1 MGYRSHIVAL
11 SKKIIFLELA
21 LIMLSPEM
29 LHSQHYK
36 DKTISIK
43 VKKLVV
49 EMTLD
54 EKIGQMTQVDHR
66 YLEQKSDIKT
76 YFLGS
81 LLSGGGSAPDTNNPR
96 SWVRMYN
103 EYQDFALDT
112 RLGIPLIYGV
122 DAVHGHNNVFGATI
136 FPHNIGLGCSND
148 EELVQKISETTAR
161 EVRATGLDWT
171 FAPCLA
177 VSQDERWG
185 RTFESYSED
194 TEIVTRL
201 GIASIKGYQGNNL
214 NNANSVLACAKHY
227 VGDGSTI
234 FGTGI
239 NGGIDRGDV
248 LIDEKELRS
257 KHIKPFRSAVENGV
271 GSIMISYNSW
281 QSKRLHGHSYLIN
294 DILKK
299 ELGFSGFVVS
309 DWAAIDDIDENY
321 KTSIITAINAGID
334 MVMVPGE
341 HSDKSHSYIEF
352 INLLKESVL
361 EGSVSL
367 NRIDD
372 AVYRILKIK
381 YSMGLFEKPL
391 KDYKKLNEVG
401 SSRNRELARIGVN
414 KSVVVLQNNNILPIS
429 KNIKNI
435 LVAGK
440 HGHDLGYQCGGWTIS
455 WQGGSGNTTIGTT
468 ILDGIRDKIGK
479 HSSLTF
485 SENGDEASD
494 HDIIV
499 AVVGE
504 TPYAEMQGD
513 RESLELSNKDKIL
526 IERLIKTGKP
536 IVLILIS
543 GRPMIITPYLA
554 HVDAVLAAWFPGTEG
569 IGVADILFG
578 DVPPTAK
585 LSFSW
590 PRNMSQIPINYG
602 DKTYNPLFPLGY
614 GLTY

>member
-1 MGYRSHIVAL
+1 LTLFI
-11 SKKIIFLELA
+11 KIIYLGLA
-21 LIMLSPEM
+21 LIILSPEM
-29 LHSQHYK
+29 LHSQQYK
-36 DKTISIK
+36 NKTISRK
-43 VKKLVV
+43 SENMVA

-76 YFLGS
+76 YYLGS
-81 LLSGGGSAPDTNNPR
+81 LLSGGGSTPDTNNPR

-112 RLGIPLIYGV
+112 RLAIPLIYGI
-122 DAVHGHNNVFGATI
+122 DAVHGHNNVYGATI

-148 EELVQKISETTAR
+148 EKLVQKISEATAR
-161 EVRATGLDWT
+161 EIRATGLDWT

-185 RTFESYSED
+185 RTFESYSEN

-214 NNANSVLACAKHY
+214 DNSNSVLACAKHY
-227 VGDGSTI
+227 VGDGNTI

-248 LIDEKELRS
+248 LVDEKELRS
-257 KHIKPFRSAVENGV
+257 KYIKPFRSAVENGV

-281 QSKRLHGHSYLIN
+281 QSKKLHGHSYLIN
-294 DILKK
+294 DILKN

-309 DWAAIDDIDENY
+309 DWAAIDDIDEDY

-341 HSDKSHSYIEF
+341 HSNKSHSYIEF

-361 EGSVSL
+361 EGSVSI

-401 SSRNRELARIGVN
+401 SSKNRELAREGVN
-414 KSVVVLQNNNILPIS
+414 KSVVLLQNNNILPIS
-429 KNIKNI
+429 KKNKSI
-435 LVAGK
+435 LVAGE
-440 HGHDLGYQCGGWTIS
+440 HGHDLGYQCGGWSIS

-468 ILDGIRDKIGK
+468 ILDGIRDNIGN
-479 HSSLTF
+479 HSSVTF
-485 SENGDEASD
+485 SKNGDDAND
-494 HDIIV
+494 HDIII

-504 TPYAEMQGD
+504 TPYAEMKGD
-513 RESLELSNKDKIL
+513 SESLELSNKDKL
-526 IERLIKTGKP
+526 LLERLIKTGKP

-543 GRPMIITPYLA
+543 GRPMIITPYLE
-554 HVDAVLAAWFPGTEG
+554 HVDALLAAWLPGTEG
-569 IGVADILFG
+569 SGVADLLFG
-578 DVPPTAK
+578 DVSPTAK

-590 PRNMSQIPINYG
+590 PRDMSQIPINYG
-602 DKTYNPLFPLGY
+602 DKTYDPLFPLGY

>member
-1 MGYRSHIVAL
+1 MTLFIRILYLV
-11 SKKIIFLELA
+11 LA
-21 LIMLSPEM
+21 LVILSSDM

-43 VKKLVV
+43 AKNLVA

-112 RLGIPLIYGV
+112 RLAIPLIYGI
-122 DAVHGHNNVFGATI
+122 DAVHGHNNVYGATI

-148 EELVQKISETTAR
+148 EELVQEISEATAR
-161 EVRATGLDWT
+161 EILATGLDWT

-185 RTFESYSED
+185 RTFESYSEN

-214 NNANSVLACAKHY
+214 DNPNSVLACAKHY
-227 VGDGSTI
+227 VGDGNTI

-248 LIDEKELRS
+248 LVDEKELRS
-257 KHIKPFRSAVENGV
+257 KYIKPFRSAVENGV

-281 QSKRLHGHSYLIN
+281 QSKKLHGHSYLIN
-294 DILKK
+294 NILKN

-309 DWAAIDDIDENY
+309 DWAAIDDIDEDY

-341 HSDKSHSYIEF
+341 HSNKSHSYIEF

-361 EGSVSL
+361 EGSVSI

-401 SSRNRELARIGVN
+401 SSRNRELAREGVN
-414 KSVVVLQNNNILPIS
+414 KSVVLLQNNNILPIS
-429 KNIKNI
+429 KNIKSI
-435 LVAGK
+435 LVAGE
-440 HGHDLGYQCGGWTIS
+440 HGHDLGYQCGGWSIS

-468 ILDGIRDKIGK
+468 ILDGIKDNIGN
-479 HSSLTF
+479 HSSVTF
-485 SENGDEASD
+485 SKNGDEAND
-494 HDIIV
+494 HDIII

-504 TPYAEMQGD
+504 TPYAEMKGD
-513 RESLELSNKDKIL
+513 SESLELSNKDKL
-526 IERLIKTGKP
+526 LLERLIKTGKP

-543 GRPMIITPYLA
+543 GRPMIITPYLE
-554 HVDAVLAAWFPGTEG
+554 HVDAVLAAWLPGTEG
-569 IGVADILFG
+569 TGVADLLFG
-578 DVPPTAK
+578 DVSPTAK

-590 PRNMSQIPINYG
+590 PRDMSQIPINYG
-602 DKTYNPLFPLGY
+602 DKTYDPLFPLGY

>member
-1 MGYRSHIVAL
+1 LTLFI
-11 SKKIIFLELA
+11 KIIYLGLA
-21 LIMLSPEM
+21 LIILSPEM
-29 LHSQHYK
+29 LHSQQYK
-36 DKTISIK
+36 NKTISRK
-43 VKKLVV
+43 SENMVA

-76 YFLGS
+76 YYLGS
-81 LLSGGGSAPDTNNPR
+81 LLSGGGSTPDTNNPR

-112 RLGIPLIYGV
+112 RLAIPLIYGI
-122 DAVHGHNNVFGATI
+122 DAVHGHNNVYGATI

-148 EELVQKISETTAR
+148 EKLVQKISEATAR
-161 EVRATGLDWT
+161 EIRATGLDWT

-185 RTFESYSED
+185 RTFESYSEN

-214 NNANSVLACAKHY
+214 DNSNSVLACAKHY
-227 VGDGSTI
+227 VGDGNTI

-248 LIDEKELRS
+248 LVDEKELRS
-257 KHIKPFRSAVENGV
+257 KYIKPFRSAVENGV

-281 QSKRLHGHSYLIN
+281 QSKKLHGHSYLIN
-294 DILKK
+294 NILKN

-309 DWAAIDDIDENY
+309 DWAAIDDIDEDY
-321 KTSIITAINAGID
+321 KTSIITAINAGVD

-341 HSDKSHSYIEF
+341 HSNKSHSYIEF

-361 EGSVSL
+361 EGSVSI

-401 SSRNRELARIGVN
+401 SSKNRELAREGVN
-414 KSVVVLQNNNILPIS
+414 KSVVLLQNNNILPIS
-429 KNIKNI
+429 KKNKSI
-435 LVAGK
+435 LVAGE
-440 HGHDLGYQCGGWTIS
+440 HGHDLGYQCGGWSIS

-468 ILDGIRDKIGK
+468 ILDGIRDNIGN
-479 HSSLTF
+479 HSSVTF
-485 SENGDEASD
+485 SKNGDDAND
-494 HDIIV
+494 HDIII

-504 TPYAEMQGD
+504 TPYAEMKGD
-513 RESLELSNKDKIL
+513 SESLELSNKDKL
-526 IERLIKTGKP
+526 LLERLIKTGKP

-543 GRPMIITPYLA
+543 GRPMIITPYLE
-554 HVDAVLAAWFPGTEG
+554 HVDALLAAWLPGTEG
-569 IGVADILFG
+569 SGVADLLFG
-578 DVPPTAK
+578 DVSPTAK

-590 PRNMSQIPINYG
+590 PRDMSQIPINYG
-602 DKTYNPLFPLGY
+602 DKTYDPLFPLGY

>member
-1 MGYRSHIVAL
+1 MSYTMAL
-11 SKKIIFLELA
+11 SNKILFLKLA
-21 LIMLSPEM
+21 LIVLCPAK
-29 LHSQHYK
+29 LPSQQYK
-36 DKTISIK
+36 DKTASIK
-43 VKKLVV
+43 AKNLVA

-81 LLSGGGSAPDTNNPR
+81 LLSGGGSTPDTNNPR

-103 EYQDFALDT
+103 EYQGFALDT
-112 RLGIPLIYGV
+112 QLGIPLIYGI
-122 DAVHGHNNVFGATI
+122 DAVHGHNNVYGATI

-148 EELVQKISETTAR
+148 EGLVQEISEATTR
-161 EVRATGLDWT
+161 EIRATGLDWT

-201 GIASIKGYQGNNL
+201 GIASIKGYQGDNL
-214 NNANSVLACAKHY
+214 DNSNSVLACAKHY

-248 LIDEKELRS
+248 LVDEKELRS
-257 KHIKPFRSAVENGV
+257 KYIKPFRSAVESGV

-309 DWAAIDDIDENY
+309 DWAAIDDIDEDY

-361 EGSVSL
+361 EGLVSL
-367 NRIDD
+367 KRIDD

-401 SSRNRELARIGVN
+401 SSSNRELAREGVN

-435 LVAGK
+435 LVAGE
-440 HGHDLGYQCGGWTIS
+440 HGHDLGYQCGGWTIT

-468 ILDGIRDKIGK
+468 ILDGIRDKIGN
-479 HSSLTF
+479 HSSVTF
-485 SENGDEASD
+485 SENGDGARD
-494 HDIIV
+494 HDITV

-504 TPYAEMQGD
+504 IPYAEMQGD

-543 GRPMIITPYLA
+543 GRPMIITPYLEY
-554 HVDAVLAAWFPGTEG
+554 VDAVLAAWFPGTEG
-569 IGVADILFG
+569 IGIADLLFG

-590 PRNMSQIPINYG
+590 PKNMSQIPINYG
-602 DKTYNPLFPLGY
+602 DKTYDPLFPLGY

>member
-1 MGYRSHIVAL
+1 MTLFIRILYLG
-11 SKKIIFLELA
+11 LA
-21 LIMLSPEM
+21 LVILSSDM

-43 VKKLVV
+43 AKNLVA

-112 RLGIPLIYGV
+112 RLAIPLIYGI
-122 DAVHGHNNVFGATI
+122 DAVHGHNNVYGATI

-148 EELVQKISETTAR
+148 EELVQKISEATAR
-161 EVRATGLDWT
+161 EILATGLDWT

-185 RTFESYSED
+185 RTFESYSEN

-214 NNANSVLACAKHY
+214 DNPNSVLACAKHY
-227 VGDGSTI
+227 VGDGNTI

-248 LIDEKELRS
+248 LVDEKELRS
-257 KHIKPFRSAVENGV
+257 KYIKPFRSAVENGV

-281 QSKRLHGHSYLIN
+281 QSKKLHGHSYLIN
-294 DILKK
+294 DILKN

-309 DWAAIDDIDENY
+309 DWAAIDDIDEDY

-341 HSDKSHSYIEF
+341 HSNKSHSYIEF

-361 EGSVSL
+361 EGSVSI

-401 SSRNRELARIGVN
+401 SSKNRELAREGVN
-414 KSVVVLQNNNILPIS
+414 KSVVLLQNNNILPIS
-429 KNIKNI
+429 KKNKSI
-435 LVAGK
+435 LVAGE
-440 HGHDLGYQCGGWTIS
+440 HGHDLGYQCGGWSIS

-468 ILDGIRDKIGK
+468 ILDGIRDNIGN
-479 HSSLTF
+479 HSSVTF
-485 SENGDEASD
+485 SKNGDDAND
-494 HDIIV
+494 HDIII

-504 TPYAEMQGD
+504 TPYAEMKGD
-513 RESLELSNKDKIL
+513 SESLELSNKDKL
-526 IERLIKTGKP
+526 LLERLIKTGKP

-543 GRPMIITPYLA
+543 GRPMIITPYLE
-554 HVDAVLAAWFPGTEG
+554 HVDALLAAWLPGTEG
-569 IGVADILFG
+569 SGVADLLFG
-578 DVPPTAK
+578 DVSPTAK

-590 PRNMSQIPINYG
+590 PRDMSQIPINYG
-602 DKTYNPLFPLGY
+602 DKTYDPLFPLGY

>member
-1 MGYRSHIVAL
+1 MSYTMAL
-11 SKKIIFLELA
+11 SNKILFLELA
-21 LIMLSPEM
+21 LIVLCPAK
-29 LHSQHYK
+29 LHSEQYK

-43 VKKLVV
+43 AKNLVA

-81 LLSGGGSAPDTNNPR
+81 LLSGGGSTPDTNNPR

-103 EYQDFALDT
+103 EYQGFALDT
-112 RLGIPLIYGV
+112 RLGIPLIYGI
-122 DAVHGHNNVFGATI
+122 DAVHGHNNVYGATI

-148 EELVQKISETTAR
+148 EGLVQEISEATAR

-201 GIASIKGYQGNNL
+201 GIASIKGYQGDNL
-214 NNANSVLACAKHY
+214 DNSNSVLACAKHY

-248 LIDEKELRS
+248 LVDEKELRS
-257 KHIKPFRSAVENGV
+257 KYIKPFRSAVENGV

-361 EGSVSL
+361 EGLVSL
-367 NRIDD
+367 KRIDD

-401 SSRNRELARIGVN
+401 SSSNRELAREGVN

-435 LVAGK
+435 LVAGE
-440 HGHDLGYQCGGWTIS
+440 HGHDLGYQCGGWTIT

-468 ILDGIRDKIGK
+468 ILDGIRDKIGN
-479 HSSLTF
+479 HSSVTF
-485 SENGDEASD
+485 SENGDGARD
-494 HDIIV
+494 HDITV

-504 TPYAEMQGD
+504 IPYAEMQGD
-513 RESLELSNKDKIL
+513 RESLELSSKDKIL

-543 GRPMIITPYLA
+543 GRPMIITPYLE

-569 IGVADILFG
+569 IGIADLLFG

-590 PRNMSQIPINYG
+590 PKNMSQIPINYG
-602 DKTYNPLFPLGY
+602 DKTYDPLFPLGY

>member
-1 MGYRSHIVAL
+1 LTLFI
-11 SKKIIFLELA
+11 KIIYLGLA
-21 LIMLSPEM
+21 LIILSPEM
-29 LHSQHYK
+29 LHSQQYK
-36 DKTISIK
+36 NKTISRK
-43 VKKLVV
+43 SENMVA

-76 YFLGS
+76 YYLGS
-81 LLSGGGSAPDTNNPR
+81 LLSGGGSTPDTNNPR

-112 RLGIPLIYGV
+112 RLAIPLIYGI
-122 DAVHGHNNVFGATI
+122 DAVHGHNNVYGATI

-148 EELVQKISETTAR
+148 EKLVQKISEATAR
-161 EVRATGLDWT
+161 EIRATGLDWT

-185 RTFESYSED
+185 RTFESYSEN

-214 NNANSVLACAKHY
+214 DNSNSVLACAKHY
-227 VGDGSTI
+227 VGDGNTI

-248 LIDEKELRS
+248 LVDEKELRS
-257 KHIKPFRSAVENGV
+257 KYIKPFRSAVENGV

-281 QSKRLHGHSYLIN
+281 QSKKLHGHSYLIN
-294 DILKK
+294 NILKN

-309 DWAAIDDIDENY
+309 DWAAIDDIDEDY
-321 KTSIITAINAGID
+321 KTSIITAINAGVD

-341 HSDKSHSYIEF
+341 HSNKSHSYIEF

-361 EGSVSL
+361 EGSVSI

-401 SSRNRELARIGVN
+401 SSKNRELAREGVN
-414 KSVVVLQNNNILPIS
+414 KSVVLLQNNNILPIS
-429 KNIKNI
+429 KKNKSI
-435 LVAGK
+435 LVAGE
-440 HGHDLGYQCGGWTIS
+440 HGHDLGYQCGGWSIS

-468 ILDGIRDKIGK
+468 ILDGIRDNIGN
-479 HSSLTF
+479 HSSVTF
-485 SENGDEASD
+485 SKNGDDAND
-494 HDIIV
+494 HDIII

-504 TPYAEMQGD
+504 TPYAEMKGD
-513 RESLELSNKDKIL
+513 SESLELSNKDKL
-526 IERLIKTGKP
+526 LLERLIKTGKP

-543 GRPMIITPYLA
+543 GRPMIITPYLE
-554 HVDAVLAAWFPGTEG
+554 HVDAVLAAWLPGTEG
-569 IGVADILFG
+569 SGVADLLFG
-578 DVPPTAK
+578 DVSPTAK

-590 PRNMSQIPINYG
+590 PRDMSQIPINYG
-602 DKTYNPLFPLGY
+602 DKTYDPLFPLGY

>member
-1 MGYRSHIVAL
+1 
-11 SKKIIFLELA
+11 
-21 LIMLSPEM
+21 M
-29 LHSQHYK
+29 LHSQQYK
-36 DKTISIK
+36 NKTISRK
-43 VKKLVV
+43 SENMVA

-76 YFLGS
+76 YYLGS
-81 LLSGGGSAPDTNNPR
+81 LLSGGGSTPDTNNPR

-112 RLGIPLIYGV
+112 RLAIPLIYGI
-122 DAVHGHNNVFGATI
+122 DAVHGHNNVYGATI

-148 EELVQKISETTAR
+148 EKLVQKISEATAR
-161 EVRATGLDWT
+161 EIRATGLDWT

-185 RTFESYSED
+185 RTFESYSEN

-214 NNANSVLACAKHY
+214 DNSNSVLACAKHY
-227 VGDGSTI
+227 VGDGNTI

-248 LIDEKELRS
+248 LVDEKELRS
-257 KHIKPFRSAVENGV
+257 KYIKPFRSAVENGV

-281 QSKRLHGHSYLIN
+281 QSKKLHGHSYLIN
-294 DILKK
+294 DILKN
-299 ELGFSGFVVS
+299 ELGFLGFVVS
-309 DWAAIDDIDENY
+309 DWAAIDDIDEDY

-341 HSDKSHSYIEF
+341 HSNKSHSYIEF

-361 EGSVSL
+361 EGSVSI

-401 SSRNRELARIGVN
+401 SSRNRELAREGVN
-414 KSVVVLQNNNILPIS
+414 KSVVLLQNNNILPIS
-429 KNIKNI
+429 KKNKSI
-435 LVAGK
+435 LVAGE
-440 HGHDLGYQCGGWTIS
+440 HGHDLGYQCGGWSIS

-468 ILDGIRDKIGK
+468 ILDGIRDNIGN
-479 HSSLTF
+479 HSSVTF
-485 SENGDEASD
+485 SKNGDDAND
-494 HDIIV
+494 HDIII

-504 TPYAEMQGD
+504 TPYAEMKGD
-513 RESLELSNKDKIL
+513 SESLELSNKDKL
-526 IERLIKTGKP
+526 LLERLIKTGKP

-543 GRPMIITPYLA
+543 GRPMIITPYLE
-554 HVDAVLAAWFPGTEG
+554 HVDALLAAWLPGTERS
-569 IGVADILFG
+569 GVADLLFG
-578 DVPPTAK
+578 DVSPTAK

-590 PRNMSQIPINYG
+590 PRDMSQIPINYG
-602 DKTYNPLFPLGY
+602 DKTYDPLFPLGY

>member
-1 MGYRSHIVAL
+1 MTLFI
-11 SKKIIFLELA
+11 KIIYLGLA
-21 LIMLSPEM
+21 LIILSPEM
-29 LHSQHYK
+29 LHSQQYK
-36 DKTISIK
+36 NKTISRK
-43 VKKLVV
+43 SENMVA

-76 YFLGS
+76 YYLGS
-81 LLSGGGSAPDTNNPR
+81 LLSGGGSTPDTNNPR

-112 RLGIPLIYGV
+112 RLAIPLIYGI
-122 DAVHGHNNVFGATI
+122 DAVHGHNNVYGATI

-148 EELVQKISETTAR
+148 EKLVQKISEATAR
-161 EVRATGLDWT
+161 EIRATGLDWT

-214 NNANSVLACAKHY
+214 DNSNSVLACAKHY
-227 VGDGSTI
+227 VGDGNTI

-248 LIDEKELRS
+248 LVDEKELRS
-257 KHIKPFRSAVENGV
+257 KYIKPFRSAVENGV

-281 QSKRLHGHSYLIN
+281 QSKKLHGHSYLIN
-294 DILKK
+294 NILKN

-309 DWAAIDDIDENY
+309 DWAAIDDIDEDY
-321 KTSIITAINAGID
+321 KTSIITAINAGVD

-341 HSDKSHSYIEF
+341 HSNKSHSYIEF

-361 EGSVSL
+361 EGSVSI

-401 SSRNRELARIGVN
+401 SSKNRELAREGVN
-414 KSVVVLQNNNILPIS
+414 KSVVLLQNNNILPIS
-429 KNIKNI
+429 KKNKSI
-435 LVAGK
+435 LVAGE
-440 HGHDLGYQCGGWTIS
+440 HGHDLGYQCGGWSIS

-468 ILDGIRDKIGK
+468 ILDGIRDNIGN
-479 HSSLTF
+479 HSSVTF
-485 SENGDEASD
+485 KKNGDDAND
-494 HDIIV
+494 HDIII

-504 TPYAEMQGD
+504 TPYAEMKGD
-513 RESLELSNKDKIL
+513 SESLELSNKDKL
-526 IERLIKTGKP
+526 LLERLIKTGKP

-543 GRPMIITPYLA
+543 GRPMIITPYLE
-554 HVDAVLAAWFPGTEG
+554 HVDALLAAWLPGTEG
-569 IGVADILFG
+569 SGVADLLFG
-578 DVPPTAK
+578 DVSPTAK

-590 PRNMSQIPINYG
+590 PRDMSQIPINYG
-602 DKTYNPLFPLGY
+602 DKTYDPLFPLGY

>member
-1 MGYRSHIVAL
+1 
-11 SKKIIFLELA
+11 E
-21 LIMLSPEM
+21 
-29 LHSQHYK
+29 
-36 DKTISIK
+36 
-43 VKKLVV
+43 KLVQ
-49 EMTLD
+49 E
-54 EKIGQMTQVDHR
+54 
-66 YLEQKSDIKT
+66 
-76 YFLGS
+76 
-81 LLSGGGSAPDTNNPR
+81 
-96 SWVRMYN
+96 
-103 EYQDFALDT
+103 
-112 RLGIPLIYGV
+112 
-122 DAVHGHNNVFGATI
+122 
-136 FPHNIGLGCSND
+136 
-148 EELVQKISETTAR
+148 ISEATAR

-185 RTFESYSED
+185 RTFESYSEN

-214 NNANSVLACAKHY
+214 DNSNLVLACAKHY
-227 VGDGSTI
+227 VGDGNTI

-248 LIDEKELRS
+248 LVDEKELRS
-257 KHIKPFRSAVENGV
+257 KYIKPFRSAVENGV

-281 QSKRLHGHSYLIN
+281 QSKKLHGHSYLIN
-294 DILKK
+294 DILKN

-309 DWAAIDDIDENY
+309 DWAAIDDIDEDY

-341 HSDKSHSYIEF
+341 HSNKSHSYIEF

-361 EGSVSL
+361 EGSVSI

-401 SSRNRELARIGVN
+401 SSKNRELAREGVN
-414 KSVVVLQNNNILPIS
+414 KSVVLLQNNNILPIS
-429 KNIKNI
+429 KNIKSI
-435 LVAGK
+435 LVAGE
-440 HGHDLGYQCGGWTIS
+440 HGHDLGYQCGGWSIS

-468 ILDGIRDKIGK
+468 ILDGIRDNIGNQ
-479 HSSLTF
+479 SSVSF
-485 SENGDEASD
+485 SKNGDEPND
-494 HDIIV
+494 HDIII

-504 TPYAEMQGD
+504 TPYAEMKGD
-513 RESLELSNKDKIL
+513 SESLELSNKDKL
-526 IERLIKTGKP
+526 LLERLIKTGKP

-543 GRPMIITPYLA
+543 GRPMIITPYLE
-554 HVDAVLAAWFPGTEG
+554 HVDAVLAAWLPGTEG
-569 IGVADILFG
+569 SGVADLLFG
-578 DVPPTAK
+578 DVSPTAK

-590 PRNMSQIPINYG
+590 PRDMSQIPINYG
-602 DKTYNPLFPLGY
+602 DKTYDPLFPLGY

>member
-1 MGYRSHIVAL
+1 MTLFIRILYLG
-11 SKKIIFLELA
+11 LA
-21 LIMLSPEM
+21 LVILSSDM
-29 LHSQHYK
+29 LHSQQYE
-36 DKTISIK
+36 DKTTSIK
-43 VKKLVV
+43 AKNLVA

-112 RLGIPLIYGV
+112 RLAIPLIYGI
-122 DAVHGHNNVFGATI
+122 DAVHGHNNVYGATI

-148 EELVQKISETTAR
+148 EELVQKISEATAR
-161 EVRATGLDWT
+161 EILATGLDWT

-214 NNANSVLACAKHY
+214 DNSNSVLACAKHY

-248 LIDEKELRS
+248 LVDEKELRS
-257 KHIKPFRSAVENGV
+257 KYIEPFRNAVENGV

-299 ELGFSGFVVS
+299 ELRFSGFVVS
-309 DWAAIDDIDENY
+309 DWAAIDDIDEDY

-341 HSDKSHSYIEF
+341 HSKKSHSYIEF
-352 INLLKESVL
+352 INLLKKSVL
-361 EGSVSL
+361 EGSVSI
-367 NRIDD
+367 NRIND

-381 YSMGLFEKPL
+381 YSMGLFKKAL
-391 KDYKKLNEVG
+391 KDYNKLNEVG
-401 SSRNRELARIGVN
+401 SSRNRELAREGVN
-414 KSVVVLQNNNILPIS
+414 KSVVLLQNNNILPIS
-429 KNIKNI
+429 KNIKSI
-435 LVAGK
+435 LVAGE
-440 HGHDLGYQCGGWTIS
+440 HGHDLGYQCGGWSIS

-468 ILDGIRDKIGK
+468 ILDGIRDNIGH
-479 HSSLTF
+479 HSSVTF
-485 SENGDEASD
+485 SENGDEVRD
-494 HDIIV
+494 HDIII

-504 TPYAEMQGD
+504 TPYAEMKGD

-543 GRPMIITPYLA
+543 GRPMIITPYLE
-554 HVDAVLAAWFPGTEG
+554 HVDAVFAAWFPGTEG
-569 IGVADILFG
+569 TGVADLLFG
-578 DVPPTAK
+578 DVSPTAK

-590 PRNMSQIPINYG
+590 PRDMSQIPINYG
-602 DKTYNPLFPLGY
+602 DKTYDPLFPLGY

>member
-1 MGYRSHIVAL
+1 MTLFIRILYLG
-11 SKKIIFLELA
+11 LA
-21 LIMLSPEM
+21 LVILSSDM

-43 VKKLVV
+43 AKNLVA

-112 RLGIPLIYGV
+112 RLAIPLIYGI
-122 DAVHGHNNVFGATI
+122 DAVHGHNNVYGATI

-148 EELVQKISETTAR
+148 EELVQKISEATAR
-161 EVRATGLDWT
+161 EILATGLDWT

-185 RTFESYSED
+185 RTFESYSEN

-214 NNANSVLACAKHY
+214 DNPNSVLACAKHY
-227 VGDGSTI
+227 VGDGNTI

-248 LIDEKELRS
+248 LVDEKELRS
-257 KHIKPFRSAVENGV
+257 KYIKPFRSAVENGV

-281 QSKRLHGHSYLIN
+281 QSKKLHGHSYLIN
-294 DILKK
+294 DILKN

-309 DWAAIDDIDENY
+309 DWAAIDDIDEDY

-341 HSDKSHSYIEF
+341 HSNKSHSYIEF

-361 EGSVSL
+361 EGSVSI

-381 YSMGLFEKPL
+381 YFMGLFEKPL

-401 SSRNRELARIGVN
+401 SSRNRELAREGVN
-414 KSVVVLQNNNILPIS
+414 KSVVLLQNNNILPIS
-429 KNIKNI
+429 KNIKSI
-435 LVAGK
+435 LVAGE
-440 HGHDLGYQCGGWTIS
+440 HGHDLGYQCGGWSIS

-468 ILDGIRDKIGK
+468 ILDGIKDNIGN
-479 HSSLTF
+479 HSSVTF
-485 SENGDEASD
+485 SKNGDEAND
-494 HDIIV
+494 HDIII

-504 TPYAEMQGD
+504 TPYAEMKGD
-513 RESLELSNKDKIL
+513 SESLELSNKDKL
-526 IERLIKTGKP
+526 LLERLIKTGKP

-543 GRPMIITPYLA
+543 GRPMIITPYLE
-554 HVDAVLAAWFPGTEG
+554 HVDAVLAAWLPGTEG
-569 IGVADILFG
+569 TGVADLLFG
-578 DVPPTAK
+578 DVSPTAK

-590 PRNMSQIPINYG
+590 PRDMSQIPINYG
-602 DKTYNPLFPLGY
+602 DKTYDPLFPLGY

>member
-1 MGYRSHIVAL
+1 MTLFIRILYLG
-11 SKKIIFLELA
+11 LA
-21 LIMLSPEM
+21 LVILSSDM

-43 VKKLVV
+43 AKNLVA

-112 RLGIPLIYGV
+112 RLAIPLIYGI
-122 DAVHGHNNVFGATI
+122 DAVHGHNNVYGATI

-148 EELVQKISETTAR
+148 EELVQKISEATAR
-161 EVRATGLDWT
+161 EILATGLDWT

-185 RTFESYSED
+185 RTFESYSEN

-214 NNANSVLACAKHY
+214 DNPNSVLACAKHY
-227 VGDGSTI
+227 VGDGNTI

-248 LIDEKELRS
+248 LVDEKELRS
-257 KHIKPFRSAVENGV
+257 KYIKPFRSAVENGV

-281 QSKRLHGHSYLIN
+281 QSKKLHGHSYLIN
-294 DILKK
+294 DILKN

-309 DWAAIDDIDENY
+309 DWAAIDDIDEDY

-341 HSDKSHSYIEF
+341 HSNKSHSYIEF

-361 EGSVSL
+361 EGSVSI

-401 SSRNRELARIGVN
+401 SSRNRELAREGVN
-414 KSVVVLQNNNILPIS
+414 KSVVLLQNNNILPIS
-429 KNIKNI
+429 KNIKSI
-435 LVAGK
+435 LVAGE
-440 HGHDLGYQCGGWTIS
+440 HGHDLGYQCGGWSIS

-468 ILDGIRDKIGK
+468 ILDGIKDNIGN
-479 HSSLTF
+479 HSSVTF
-485 SENGDEASD
+485 SKNGDEAND
-494 HDIIV
+494 HDIII

-504 TPYAEMQGD
+504 TPYAEMKGD
-513 RESLELSNKDKIL
+513 SESLELSNKDKL
-526 IERLIKTGKP
+526 LLERLIKTGKP

-543 GRPMIITPYLA
+543 GRPMIITPYLE
-554 HVDAVLAAWFPGTEG
+554 HVDAVLAAWLPGTEG
-569 IGVADILFG
+569 SGVADLLFG
-578 DVPPTAK
+578 DVSPTAK

-590 PRNMSQIPINYG
+590 PRDMSQIPINYG
-602 DKTYNPLFPLGY
+602 DKTYDPLFPLGY

>member
-1 MGYRSHIVAL
+1 LTLFI
-11 SKKIIFLELA
+11 KIIYLGLA
-21 LIMLSPEM
+21 LIILSPEM
-29 LHSQHYK
+29 LHSQQYK
-36 DKTISIK
+36 NKTISRK
-43 VKKLVV
+43 SENMVA

-76 YFLGS
+76 YYLGS
-81 LLSGGGSAPDTNNPR
+81 LLSGGGSTPDTNNPR

-112 RLGIPLIYGV
+112 RLAIPLIYGI
-122 DAVHGHNNVFGATI
+122 DAVHGHNNVYGATI

-148 EELVQKISETTAR
+148 EKLVQKISEATAR
-161 EVRATGLDWT
+161 EIRATGLDWT

-185 RTFESYSED
+185 RTFESYSEN

-214 NNANSVLACAKHY
+214 DNSNSVLACAKHY
-227 VGDGSTI
+227 VGDGNTI

-248 LIDEKELRS
+248 LVDEKELRS
-257 KHIKPFRSAVENGV
+257 KYIKPFRSAVENGV

-281 QSKRLHGHSYLIN
+281 QSKKLHGHSYLIN
-294 DILKK
+294 DILKN

-309 DWAAIDDIDENY
+309 DWAAIDDIDEDY

-341 HSDKSHSYIEF
+341 HSNKSHSYIEF

-361 EGSVSL
+361 EGSVSI

-401 SSRNRELARIGVN
+401 SSRNRELAREGVN
-414 KSVVVLQNNNILPIS
+414 KSVVLLQNNNILPIS
-429 KNIKNI
+429 KNIKSI
-435 LVAGK
+435 LVAGE
-440 HGHDLGYQCGGWTIS
+440 HGHDLGYQCGGWSIS

-468 ILDGIRDKIGK
+468 ILDGIKDNIGN
-479 HSSLTF
+479 HSSVTF
-485 SENGDEASD
+485 SKNGDEAND
-494 HDIIV
+494 HDIII

-504 TPYAEMQGD
+504 TPYAEMKGD
-513 RESLELSNKDKIL
+513 SESLELSNKDKL
-526 IERLIKTGKP
+526 LLERLIKTGKP

-543 GRPMIITPYLA
+543 GRPMIITPYLE
-554 HVDAVLAAWFPGTEG
+554 HVDAVLAAWLPGTEG
-569 IGVADILFG
+569 TGVADLLFG
-578 DVPPTAK
+578 DVSPTAK

-590 PRNMSQIPINYG
+590 PRDMSQIPINYG
-602 DKTYNPLFPLGY
+602 DKTYDPLFPLGY

>member
-1 MGYRSHIVAL
+1 MTLFI
-11 SKKIIFLELA
+11 KIIYLGLA
-21 LIMLSPEM
+21 LIILSPEM
-29 LHSQHYK
+29 LHSQQYK
-36 DKTISIK
+36 NKIISRK
-43 VKKLVV
+43 SENMVA

-76 YFLGS
+76 YYLGS
-81 LLSGGGSAPDTNNPR
+81 LLSGGGSTPDTNNPR

-112 RLGIPLIYGV
+112 RLAIPLIYGI
-122 DAVHGHNNVFGATI
+122 DAVHGHNNVYGATI

-148 EELVQKISETTAR
+148 EKLVQKISEATAR
-161 EVRATGLDWT
+161 EIRATGLDWT

-214 NNANSVLACAKHY
+214 DNSNSVLACAKHY
-227 VGDGSTI
+227 VGDGNTI

-248 LIDEKELRS
+248 LVDEKELRS
-257 KHIKPFRSAVENGV
+257 KYIKPFRSAVENGV

-281 QSKRLHGHSYLIN
+281 QSKKLHGHSYLIN
-294 DILKK
+294 DILKN

-309 DWAAIDDIDENY
+309 DWAAIDDIDEDY

-341 HSDKSHSYIEF
+341 HSNKSHSYIEF

-361 EGSVSL
+361 EGSVSI

-401 SSRNRELARIGVN
+401 SSRNRELAREGVN
-414 KSVVVLQNNNILPIS
+414 KSVVLLQNNNILPIS
-429 KNIKNI
+429 KNIKSI
-435 LVAGK
+435 LVAGE
-440 HGHDLGYQCGGWTIS
+440 HGHDLGYQCGGWSIS

-468 ILDGIRDKIGK
+468 ILDGIRDNIGNQ
-479 HSSLTF
+479 SSVTF
-485 SENGDEASD
+485 SKNGDEPND
-494 HDIIV
+494 HDIII

-504 TPYAEMQGD
+504 TPYAEMKGD
-513 RESLELSNKDKIL
+513 SESLELSNKDKL
-526 IERLIKTGKP
+526 LLERLIKTGKP

-543 GRPMIITPYLA
+543 GRPMIITPYLE

-569 IGVADILFG
+569 TGVADLLFG
-578 DVPPTAK
+578 DVSPTAK

-590 PRNMSQIPINYG
+590 PRDMSQIPINYG
-602 DKTYNPLFPLGY
+602 DKTYDPLFPLGY

>member
-1 MGYRSHIVAL
+1 
-11 SKKIIFLELA
+11 
-21 LIMLSPEM
+21 M
-29 LHSQHYK
+29 LHSQQYK
-36 DKTISIK
+36 NKTISRK
-43 VKKLVV
+43 SENMVA

-76 YFLGS
+76 YYLGS
-81 LLSGGGSAPDTNNPR
+81 LLSGGGSTPDTNNPR

-112 RLGIPLIYGV
+112 RLAIPLIYGI
-122 DAVHGHNNVFGATI
+122 DAVHGHNNVYGATI

-148 EELVQKISETTAR
+148 EKLVQKISEATAR
-161 EVRATGLDWT
+161 EIRATGLDWT

-214 NNANSVLACAKHY
+214 DNSNSVLACAKHY
-227 VGDGSTI
+227 VGDGNTI

-248 LIDEKELRS
+248 LVDEKELRS
-257 KHIKPFRSAVENGV
+257 KYIKPFRSAVENGV

-281 QSKRLHGHSYLIN
+281 QSKKLHGHSYLIN
-294 DILKK
+294 DILKN

-309 DWAAIDDIDENY
+309 DWAAIDDIDEDY

-341 HSDKSHSYIEF
+341 HSNKSHSYIEF

-361 EGSVSL
+361 EGSVSI

-401 SSRNRELARIGVN
+401 SSKNRELAREGVN
-414 KSVVVLQNNNILPIS
+414 KSVVLLQNNNILPIS
-429 KNIKNI
+429 KNIKSI
-435 LVAGK
+435 LVAGE
-440 HGHDLGYQCGGWTIS
+440 HGHDLGYQCGGWSIS

-468 ILDGIRDKIGK
+468 ILDGIKDNIGN
-479 HSSLTF
+479 HSSVTF
-485 SENGDEASD
+485 SKNGDDAND
-494 HDIIV
+494 HDIII

-504 TPYAEMQGD
+504 TPYAEMKGD
-513 RESLELSNKDKIL
+513 SESLELSNKDKL
-526 IERLIKTGKP
+526 LLERLIKTGKP

-543 GRPMIITPYLA
+543 GRPMIITPYLE
-554 HVDAVLAAWFPGTEG
+554 HVDAVLAAWLPGTEG
-569 IGVADILFG
+569 SGVADLLFG
-578 DVPPTAK
+578 DVSPTAK

-590 PRNMSQIPINYG
+590 PRDMSQIPINYG
-602 DKTYNPLFPLGY
+602 DKTYDPLFPLGY

>member
-1 MGYRSHIVAL
+1 MTLFIRILY
-11 SKKIIFLELA
+11 LELA
-21 LIMLSPEM
+21 LAILSPDM
-29 LHSQHYK
+29 LHSQQYK
-36 DKTISIK
+36 DKIISIK
-43 VKKLVV
+43 VKNLVA

-103 EYQDFALDT
+103 EYQGLALDT
-112 RLGIPLIYGV
+112 RLAIPLIYGI
-122 DAVHGHNNVFGATI
+122 DAVHGHNNVYGATI

-148 EELVQKISETTAR
+148 EKLVQEISEATAR

-185 RTFESYSED
+185 RTFESYSEN

-214 NNANSVLACAKHY
+214 DNSNSVLACAKHY
-227 VGDGSTI
+227 VGDGNTI

-248 LIDEKELRS
+248 LVDEKELRS
-257 KHIKPFRSAVENGV
+257 KYIKPFRSAVENGV

-281 QSKRLHGHSYLIN
+281 QSKKLHGHSYLIN
-294 DILKK
+294 DILKN

-309 DWAAIDDIDENY
+309 DWAAIDDIDEDY

-341 HSDKSHSYIEF
+341 HSNKSHSYIEF

-361 EGSVSL
+361 EGSVSI

-401 SSRNRELARIGVN
+401 SSKNRELAREGVN
-414 KSVVVLQNNNILPIS
+414 KSVVLLQNNNILPIS
-429 KNIKNI
+429 KNIKSI
-435 LVAGK
+435 LVAGE
-440 HGHDLGYQCGGWTIS
+440 HGHDLGYQCGGWSIS

-468 ILDGIRDKIGK
+468 ILDGIRDNIGNQ
-479 HSSLTF
+479 SSVSF
-485 SENGDEASD
+485 SKNGDEPND
-494 HDIIV
+494 HDIII

-504 TPYAEMQGD
+504 TPYAEMKGD
-513 RESLELSNKDKIL
+513 SESLELSNKDKL
-526 IERLIKTGKP
+526 LLERLIKTGKP

-543 GRPMIITPYLA
+543 GRPMIITPYLE
-554 HVDAVLAAWFPGTEG
+554 HVDAVLAAWLPGTEG
-569 IGVADILFG
+569 SGVADLLFG
-578 DVPPTAK
+578 DVSPTAK

-590 PRNMSQIPINYG
+590 PRDMSQIPINYG
-602 DKTYNPLFPLGY
+602 DKTYDPLFPLGY

>member
-1 MGYRSHIVAL
+1 MTLFI
-11 SKKIIFLELA
+11 KIIYLGLA
-21 LIMLSPEM
+21 LIILSPEM
-29 LHSQHYK
+29 LHSQQYK
-36 DKTISIK
+36 NKRISRK
-43 VKKLVV
+43 SENMVA

-76 YFLGS
+76 YYLGS
-81 LLSGGGSAPDTNNPR
+81 LLSGGGSTPDTNNPR

-112 RLGIPLIYGV
+112 RLAIPLIYGI
-122 DAVHGHNNVFGATI
+122 DAVHGHNNVYGATI

-148 EELVQKISETTAR
+148 EKLVQKISEATAR
-161 EVRATGLDWT
+161 EIRATGLDWT

-185 RTFESYSED
+185 RTFESYSEN

-214 NNANSVLACAKHY
+214 DNSNSVLACAKHY
-227 VGDGSTI
+227 VGDGNTI

-248 LIDEKELRS
+248 LVDEKELRS
-257 KHIKPFRSAVENGV
+257 KYIKPFRSAVENGV

-281 QSKRLHGHSYLIN
+281 QSKKLHGHSYLIN
-294 DILKK
+294 DILKN
-299 ELGFSGFVVS
+299 ELGFLGFVVS
-309 DWAAIDDIDENY
+309 DWAAIDDIDEDY

-341 HSDKSHSYIEF
+341 HSNKSHSYIEF

-361 EGSVSL
+361 EGSVSV
-367 NRIDD
+367 NRIND

-391 KDYKKLNEVG
+391 KDYNKLNEVG
-401 SSRNRELARIGVN
+401 SSRNRELAREGVN
-414 KSVVVLQNNNILPIS
+414 KSVVLLQNNNILPIS
-429 KNIKNI
+429 KNIKSI
-435 LVAGK
+435 LVAGE
-440 HGHDLGYQCGGWTIS
+440 HGHDLGYQCGGWSIS

-468 ILDGIRDKIGK
+468 ILDGIRDNIGNQ
-479 HSSLTF
+479 SSVTF
-485 SENGDEASD
+485 SKNGDEPND
-494 HDIIV
+494 HDIII

-504 TPYAEMQGD
+504 TPYAEMKGD
-513 RESLELSNKDKIL
+513 SESLELSNKDKL
-526 IERLIKTGKP
+526 MLERLIKTGKP

-543 GRPMIITPYLA
+543 GRPMIITPYLE
-554 HVDAVLAAWFPGTEG
+554 HVDAVLAAWLPGTEG
-569 IGVADILFG
+569 SGVADLLFG
-578 DVPPTAK
+578 DVSPTAK

-590 PRNMSQIPINYG
+590 PRDMSQIPINYG
-602 DKTYNPLFPLGY
+602 DKTYDPLFPLGY

>member
-1 MGYRSHIVAL
+1 MTLFI
-11 SKKIIFLELA
+11 KIIYLGLA
-21 LIMLSPEM
+21 LIILSPEM
-29 LHSQHYK
+29 LHSQQYK
-36 DKTISIK
+36 DKIISRK
-43 VKKLVV
+43 SENMVA

-66 YLEQKSDIKT
+66 YLEQKSDIKN
-76 YFLGS
+76 YYLGS
-81 LLSGGGSAPDTNNPR
+81 LLSGGGSTPDTNNPR

-112 RLGIPLIYGV
+112 RLAIPLIYGI
-122 DAVHGHNNVFGATI
+122 DAVHGHNNVYGATI

-148 EELVQKISETTAR
+148 EELVQKISEATAR
-161 EVRATGLDWT
+161 EILATGLDWT

-185 RTFESYSED
+185 RTFESYSEN

-214 NNANSVLACAKHY
+214 DNSNSVLACAKHY
-227 VGDGSTI
+227 VGDGNTI

-248 LIDEKELRS
+248 LVDEKELRS
-257 KHIKPFRSAVENGV
+257 KYIKPFRSAVENGV

-281 QSKRLHGHSYLIN
+281 QSKKLHGHSYLIN
-294 DILKK
+294 DILKN

-309 DWAAIDDIDENY
+309 DWAAIDDIDEDY

-341 HSDKSHSYIEF
+341 HSNKSHSYIEF

-361 EGSVSL
+361 EGSVSI

-401 SSRNRELARIGVN
+401 SSRNRELAREGVN
-414 KSVVVLQNNNILPIS
+414 KSVVLLQNNNILPIS
-429 KNIKNI
+429 KNIKSI
-435 LVAGK
+435 LVAGE
-440 HGHDLGYQCGGWTIS
+440 HGHDLGYQCGGWSIS

-468 ILDGIRDKIGK
+468 ILDGIRDNIGNQ
-479 HSSLTF
+479 SSVSF
-485 SENGDEASD
+485 SKNGDEPND
-494 HDIIV
+494 HDIII

-504 TPYAEMQGD
+504 TPYAEMKGD
-513 RESLELSNKDKIL
+513 SESLELSNKDKL
-526 IERLIKTGKP
+526 LLERLIKTGKP

-543 GRPMIITPYLA
+543 GRPMIITPYLE
-554 HVDAVLAAWFPGTEG
+554 HVDAVLAAWLPGTEG
-569 IGVADILFG
+569 SGVADLLFG
-578 DVPPTAK
+578 DVSPTAK

-590 PRNMSQIPINYG
+590 PRDMSQIPINYG
-602 DKTYNPLFPLGY
+602 DKIYDPLFPLGY

>member
-1 MGYRSHIVAL
+1 MTLFIRILYLG
-11 SKKIIFLELA
+11 LA
-21 LIMLSPEM
+21 LVILSPDM
-29 LHSQHYK
+29 LHSQQYE

-43 VKKLVV
+43 AKNLVA

-103 EYQDFALDT
+103 KYQDFALDT
-112 RLGIPLIYGV
+112 RLAIPLIYGI
-122 DAVHGHNNVFGATI
+122 DAVHGHNNVYGATI

-148 EELVQKISETTAR
+148 EELVQKISEATAR
-161 EVRATGLDWT
+161 EILATGLDWT

-214 NNANSVLACAKHY
+214 NNSNSVLACAKHY

-248 LIDEKELRS
+248 LVDEKELRS
-257 KHIKPFRSAVENGV
+257 KYIEPFRSAVENGV

-309 DWAAIDDIDENY
+309 DWAAIDDIDEDY

-334 MVMVPGE
+334 MIMVPGK
-341 HSDKSHSYIEF
+341 HSKKSHSYIEF
-352 INLLKESVL
+352 INLLKKSIL
-361 EGSVSL
+361 EGSVSI
-367 NRIDD
+367 NRIND

-391 KDYKKLNEVG
+391 KDYKKLKEVG
-401 SSRNRELARIGVN
+401 SSRNRELAREGVN
-414 KSVVVLQNNNILPIS
+414 KSVVILQNNNDVLPIS
-429 KNIKNI
+429 KNIKSI

-440 HGHDLGYQCGGWTIS
+440 HGDDLGYQCGGWTIS
-455 WQGGSGNTTIGTT
+455 WQGGSGNITIGTT
-468 ILDGIRDKIGK
+468 ILDGIRDNIES
-479 HSSLTF
+479 HSSVTF
-485 SENGDEASD
+485 SENGDEAND
-494 HDIIV
+494 HDIII

-504 TPYAEMQGD
+504 TPYAEMKGD

-526 IERLIKTGKP
+526 IEKLIKTGKP

-543 GRPMIITPYLA
+543 GRPMIITPYLEY
-554 HVDAVLAAWFPGTEG
+554 VDAVLAAWFPGTEG
-569 IGVADILFG
+569 IGVADLLFG
-578 DVPPTAK
+578 DVSPSAK

-590 PRNMSQIPINYG
+590 PKNMGQIPINYG
-602 DKTYNPLFPLGY
+602 DKTYDPLFPLGY

>member
-1 MGYRSHIVAL
+1 MTLFIRILY
-11 SKKIIFLELA
+11 LELA
-21 LIMLSPEM
+21 LAILSPDM
-29 LHSQHYK
+29 LHSQQYK
-36 DKTISIK
+36 DKIISIK
-43 VKKLVV
+43 VKNLVA

-103 EYQDFALDT
+103 EYQGFALDT
-112 RLGIPLIYGV
+112 RLAIPLIYGI
-122 DAVHGHNNVFGATI
+122 DAVHGHNNVYGATI

-148 EELVQKISETTAR
+148 EELVQKISEATAR
-161 EVRATGLDWT
+161 EILATGLDWT

-214 NNANSVLACAKHY
+214 DNSNLVLACAKHY
-227 VGDGSTI
+227 VGDGNTI

-248 LIDEKELRS
+248 LVDEKELRS
-257 KHIKPFRSAVENGV
+257 KYIKPFRSAVENGV

-309 DWAAIDDIDENY
+309 DWAAIDDIDEDY

-341 HSDKSHSYIEF
+341 HSKKSHSYIEF
-352 INLLKESVL
+352 INLLKKSVL
-361 EGSVSL
+361 EGSVSI

-391 KDYKKLNEVG
+391 KDYKKLKEVG
-401 SSRNRELARIGVN
+401 SSRNRELAREGVN
-414 KSVVVLQNNNILPIS
+414 KSVVLLQNKNILPIS
-429 KNIKNI
+429 KNIKSI
-435 LVAGK
+435 LVAGE
-440 HGHDLGYQCGGWTIS
+440 HGHDLGYQCGGWSIS

-468 ILDGIRDKIGK
+468 ILDGIRDNIGN
-479 HSSLTF
+479 HSSVSF
-485 SENGDEASD
+485 SKNGDVAND
-494 HDIIV
+494 HDIII

-504 TPYAEMQGD
+504 TPYAEMKGD

-526 IERLIKTGKP
+526 IQRLIKTEKP

-543 GRPMIITPYLA
+543 GRPMIITPYLE
-554 HVDAVLAAWFPGTEG
+554 HVDAVFAAWLPGTEG
-569 IGVADILFG
+569 TGIADLLFG
-578 DVPPTAK
+578 DVSPTAK

-590 PRNMSQIPINYG
+590 PRDMSQIPINYG
-602 DKTYNPLFPLGY
+602 DKTYDPLFPLGY

>member
-1 MGYRSHIVAL
+1 VTLFIRILYLG
-11 SKKIIFLELA
+11 LA
-21 LIMLSPEM
+21 LVILSPDM
-29 LHSQHYK
+29 LHSQQYK

-43 VKKLVV
+43 AKNLVA

-96 SWVRMYN
+96 SWVSMYN

-112 RLGIPLIYGV
+112 RLAIPLIYGI
-122 DAVHGHNNVFGATI
+122 DAVHGHNNVYGATI

-148 EELVQKISETTAR
+148 EELVQKISEATAR
-161 EVRATGLDWT
+161 EIRATGLDWT

-201 GIASIKGYQGNNL
+201 GVASIKGYQGNNL
-214 NNANSVLACAKHY
+214 KNSNSVLACAKHY

-248 LIDEKELRS
+248 LVDEKELRS
-257 KHIKPFRSAVENGV
+257 KYIEPFRSAVENGV

-309 DWAAIDDIDENY
+309 DWAAIDDIDEDY

-341 HSDKSHSYIEF
+341 HSNKSHSYIEF
-352 INLLKESVL
+352 INLLKKSVL
-361 EGSVSL
+361 EGSVNI

-391 KDYKKLNEVG
+391 KDYKKLKEVG
-401 SSRNRELARIGVN
+401 SSRNRELAREGVN
-414 KSVVVLQNNNILPIS
+414 KSVVVLQNNNDVLPIS
-429 KNIKNI
+429 KNIKSI

-440 HGHDLGYQCGGWTIS
+440 HGDDLGYQCGGWTIS
-455 WQGGSGNTTIGTT
+455 WQGGSGNITIGTT
-468 ILDGIRDKIGK
+468 ILDGIRDNIGN
-479 HSSLTF
+479 HSSVTF
-485 SENGDEASD
+485 SENGDEAND
-494 HDIIV
+494 HDIII

-504 TPYAEMQGD
+504 TPYAEMKGD

-543 GRPMIITPYLA
+543 GRPMIITPYLE
-554 HVDAVLAAWFPGTEG
+554 HVDAVFAAWFPGTEG
-569 IGVADILFG
+569 IGVADLLFG
-578 DVPPTAK
+578 DVLPTAK

-590 PRNMSQIPINYG
+590 PKNMGQIPINYG
-602 DKTYNPLFPLGY
+602 DKTYDPLFPLGY

>member
-1 MGYRSHIVAL
+1 MNLCI
-11 SKKIIFLELA
+11 KIIYLGLA
-21 LIMLSPEM
+21 LIILSPEM
-29 LHSQHYK
+29 LHSQQYK
-36 DKTISIK
+36 DKIISRK
-43 VKKLVV
+43 SENMVA

-81 LLSGGGSAPDTNNPR
+81 LLSGGGSAPDTNNPK

-103 EYQDFALDT
+103 EYQGFALDT
-112 RLGIPLIYGV
+112 RLAIPLIYGI
-122 DAVHGHNNVFGATI
+122 DAVHGHNNVYGATI

-148 EELVQKISETTAR
+148 EKLVQEISEATAR

-214 NNANSVLACAKHY
+214 DNPNSVLACAKHY

-248 LIDEKELRS
+248 LVDEKELRS
-257 KHIKPFRSAVENGV
+257 KYIEPFRSAVENGV

-309 DWAAIDDIDENY
+309 DWAAIDDIDEDY

-341 HSDKSHSYIEF
+341 HSNKSHSYIEF
-352 INLLKESVL
+352 INLLKKSVL
-361 EGSVSL
+361 EGSVSV
-367 NRIDD
+367 NRIND

-401 SSRNRELARIGVN
+401 SSRNRELAREGVN
-414 KSVVVLQNNNILPIS
+414 KSVVLLQNNNILPIS
-429 KNIKNI
+429 KKNKSI
-435 LVAGK
+435 LVAGE
-440 HGHDLGYQCGGWTIS
+440 HGHDLGYQCGGWSIS

-468 ILDGIRDKIGK
+468 ILDGIRDNIGN
-479 HSSLTF
+479 HSSVTF
-485 SENGDEASD
+485 SKNGDDAND
-494 HDIIV
+494 HDIII

-504 TPYAEMQGD
+504 TPYAEMKGD
-513 RESLELSNKDKIL
+513 SESLELSNKDKL
-526 IERLIKTGKP
+526 LLERLIKTGKP

-543 GRPMIITPYLA
+543 GRPMIITPYLE
-554 HVDAVLAAWFPGTEG
+554 HVDAVLAAWLPGTEG
-569 IGVADILFG
+569 TGVADLLFG
-578 DVPPTAK
+578 DVSPTAK

-590 PRNMSQIPINYG
+590 PRDMSQIPINYG
-602 DKTYNPLFPLGY
+602 DKTYDPLFPLGY

>member
-1 MGYRSHIVAL
+1 MTLFIR
-11 SKKIIFLELA
+11 IFYLGLA
-21 LIMLSPEM
+21 LVILSPDM
-29 LHSQHYK
+29 LYSQQYE
-36 DKTISIK
+36 DKTTSIK
-43 VKKLVV
+43 AKNLVA

-112 RLGIPLIYGV
+112 RLAIPLIYGI
-122 DAVHGHNNVFGATI
+122 DAVHGHNNVYGATI

-148 EELVQKISETTAR
+148 EELVQKISEATAR
-161 EVRATGLDWT
+161 EILATGLDWT

-214 NNANSVLACAKHY
+214 NNSNSVLACAKHY

-248 LIDEKELRS
+248 LVDEKELRS
-257 KHIKPFRSAVENGV
+257 KYIEPFRSAVENGV

-309 DWAAIDDIDENY
+309 DWAAIDDIDEDY

-334 MVMVPGE
+334 MIMVPGK
-341 HSDKSHSYIEF
+341 HSKKSHSYIEF
-352 INLLKESVL
+352 INLLKKSVL
-361 EGSVSL
+361 EGSVSI

-391 KDYKKLNEVG
+391 KDYKKLKEVG
-401 SSRNRELARIGVN
+401 SSRNRELAREGVN
-414 KSVVVLQNNNILPIS
+414 KSVVILQNNNDVLPIS
-429 KNIKNI
+429 KNIKSI

-440 HGHDLGYQCGGWTIS
+440 HGDDLGYQCGGWTIS
-455 WQGGSGNTTIGTT
+455 WQGGSGNITIGTT
-468 ILDGIRDKIGK
+468 ILDGIRDNIES
-479 HSSLTF
+479 HSSVTF
-485 SENGDEASD
+485 SENGDEAND
-494 HDIIV
+494 HDIII

-504 TPYAEMQGD
+504 TPYAEMKGD

-526 IERLIKTGKP
+526 IEKLIKTGKP

-543 GRPMIITPYLA
+543 GRPMIITPYLEY
-554 HVDAVLAAWFPGTEG
+554 VDAVLAAWFPGTEG
-569 IGVADILFG
+569 IGVADLLFG
-578 DVPPTAK
+578 DVSPSAK

-590 PRNMSQIPINYG
+590 PKNMGQIPINYG
-602 DKTYNPLFPLGY
+602 DKTYDPLFPLGY

>member
-1 MGYRSHIVAL
+1 MTLFIRILYLG
-11 SKKIIFLELA
+11 LA
-21 LIMLSPEM
+21 LVILSSDM

-43 VKKLVV
+43 AKNLVA

-81 LLSGGGSAPDTNNPR
+81 LLSGGGSTPDTNNPR

-112 RLGIPLIYGV
+112 RLAIPLIYGI
-122 DAVHGHNNVFGATI
+122 DAVHGHNNVYGATI

-148 EELVQKISETTAR
+148 EELVQKISEATAR
-161 EVRATGLDWT
+161 EILATGLDWT

-185 RTFESYSED
+185 RTFESYSEN

-214 NNANSVLACAKHY
+214 DNSNSVLACAKHY
-227 VGDGSTI
+227 VGDGNTI

-248 LIDEKELRS
+248 LVDEKELRS
-257 KHIKPFRSAVENGV
+257 KYIKPFRSAVENGV

-281 QSKRLHGHSYLIN
+281 QSKKLHGHSYLIN
-294 DILKK
+294 DILKN

-309 DWAAIDDIDENY
+309 DWAAIDDIDEDY

-341 HSDKSHSYIEF
+341 HSNKSHSYIEF

-361 EGSVSL
+361 EGSVSI

-401 SSRNRELARIGVN
+401 SSKNRELAREGVN
-414 KSVVVLQNNNILPIS
+414 KSVVLLQNNNILPIS
-429 KNIKNI
+429 KNIKSI
-435 LVAGK
+435 LVAGE
-440 HGHDLGYQCGGWTIS
+440 HGHDLGYQCGGWSIS

-468 ILDGIRDKIGK
+468 ILDGIRDNIGN
-479 HSSLTF
+479 HSSVTF
-485 SENGDEASD
+485 SKNGDDAND
-494 HDIIV
+494 HDIII

-504 TPYAEMQGD
+504 TPYAEMKGD
-513 RESLELSNKDKIL
+513 SESLELSNKDKL
-526 IERLIKTGKP
+526 LLERLINTGKP

-543 GRPMIITPYLA
+543 GRPMIITPYLE
-554 HVDAVLAAWFPGTEG
+554 HVDAVLAAWLPGTEG
-569 IGVADILFG
+569 TGVADLLFG
-578 DVPPTAK
+578 DVSPTAK

-590 PRNMSQIPINYG
+590 PRDMSQIPINYG
-602 DKTYNPLFPLGY
+602 DKIYDPLFPLGY

>member
-1 MGYRSHIVAL
+1 
-11 SKKIIFLELA
+11 
-21 LIMLSPEM
+21 M
-29 LHSQHYK
+29 LHSQQYE
-36 DKTISIK
+36 DKTTSIK
-43 VKKLVV
+43 AKNLVA

-103 EYQDFALDT
+103 KYQDFALDT
-112 RLGIPLIYGV
+112 RLAIPLIYGI
-122 DAVHGHNNVFGATI
+122 DAVHGHNNVYGATI

-148 EELVQKISETTAR
+148 EELVQKISEATAR
-161 EVRATGLDWT
+161 EILATGLDWT

-194 TEIVTRL
+194 TETVTRL
-201 GIASIKGYQGNNL
+201 GIASIKGYQSNNL
-214 NNANSVLACAKHY
+214 KNSNSVLACAKHY

-248 LIDEKELRS
+248 LVDEKELRS
-257 KHIKPFRSAVENGV
+257 KYIEPFRSAVENGV

-309 DWAAIDDIDENY
+309 DWAAIDDIDEDY

-334 MVMVPGE
+334 MIMVPGK
-341 HSDKSHSYIEF
+341 HSKKSHSYIEF
-352 INLLKESVL
+352 INLLKKSIL
-361 EGSVSL
+361 EGSVSI
-367 NRIDD
+367 NRIND

-391 KDYKKLNEVG
+391 KDYKKLKEVG
-401 SSRNRELARIGVN
+401 SSRNRELAREGVN
-414 KSVVVLQNNNILPIS
+414 KSVVILQNNNDVLPIS
-429 KNIKNI
+429 KNIKSI

-440 HGHDLGYQCGGWTIS
+440 HGDDLGYQCGGWTIS
-455 WQGGSGNTTIGTT
+455 WQGGSGNITIGTT
-468 ILDGIRDKIGK
+468 ILDGIRDNIES
-479 HSSLTF
+479 HSSVTF
-485 SENGDEASD
+485 SENGDEAND
-494 HDIIV
+494 HDIII

-504 TPYAEMQGD
+504 TPYAEMKGD

-526 IERLIKTGKP
+526 IEKLIKTGKP

-543 GRPMIITPYLA
+543 GRPMIITPYLEY
-554 HVDAVLAAWFPGTEG
+554 VDAVLAAWFPGTEG
-569 IGVADILFG
+569 IGIADLLFG
-578 DVPPTAK
+578 DVSPSAK

-590 PRNMSQIPINYG
+590 PKNMGQIPINYG
-602 DKTYNPLFPLGY
+602 NKTYDPLFPLGY